1 MKILAASDIHGDKT
15 IISRLVKKSLESDII
30 ILTGDIS
37 NCDMST
43 EKVIKELKKSKKPI
57 LAVHGNHELETEIK
71 SGRQVI
77 NLHKKVKTIGNYNF
91 VGYGGGGFSQ
101 RDKEFEKFASK
112 IKKEN
117 IVLITHAPP
126 YDTRLD
132 YLPQTGHVG
141 SRSIKEF
148 KKKHK
153 PLLVICGHLHENE
166 AKKQKIK
173 STMLVNPGPKGEII
187 EI

>member
-37 NCDMST
+37 NYDMST

-71 SGRQVI
+71 
-77 NLHKKVKTIGNYNF
+77 
-91 VGYGGGGFSQ
+91 
-101 RDKEFEKFASK
+101 
-112 IKKEN
+112 KEN
-117 IVLITHAPP
+117 IFLKTHAPP
-126 YDTRLD
+126 DDTRLD
-132 YLPQTGHVG
+132 CLPQTGHVG
-141 SRSIKEF
+141 SKSKKEF
-148 KKKHK
+148 IKKHK

-173 STMLVNPGPKGEII
+173 STMLVNPGSKGEII